1 MRGVSKDNKEE
12 KWLAK
17 RKAKT
22 RKIMKVVYF
31 DEIAASDYI
40 DIENG
45 GKFDWTS
52 EENKAKIAEMMVKIN
67 AQAKAGFDIFS
78 ALKAALQ
85 GDAGANYNSNA
96 TDLIKSTLKNTIL
109 TDYIALASDDEDIK
123 KFAPD
128 GVHALENSIS
138 MYKMFSSYMNIVPK
152 EVLPLDMEKFN
163 EALLGERGYYEMLLN
178 SEDEQSCVLRFNISA
193 FKNNYNLPDLNK
205 MKLTYY
211 GVKVGSCFKSNL
223 SIDKEFVIKKPHKDI
238 TAEMIMDIEN
248 DNVKEMELDVYDIV
262 LAGVINE

>member
-1 MRGVSKDNKEE
+1 M
-12 KWLAK
+12 AK

-128 GVHALENSIS
+128 GVS
-138 MYKMFSSYMNIVPK
+138 
-152 EVLPLDMEKFN
+152 VLDKGTMQSEKF
-163 EALLGERGYYEMLLN
+163 
-178 SEDEQSCVLRFNISA
+178 
-193 FKNNYNLPDLNK
+193 
-205 MKLTYY
+205 
-211 GVKVGSCFKSNL
+211 
-223 SIDKEFVIKKPHKDI
+223 
-238 TAEMIMDIEN
+238 
-248 DNVKEMELDVYDIV
+248 
-262 LAGVINE
+262 

>member
-1 MRGVSKDNKEE
+1 
-12 KWLAK
+12 
-17 RKAKT
+17 
-22 RKIMKVVYF
+22 MKVVYF

-45 GKFDWTS
+45 GRFDWTS
-52 EENKAKIAEMMVKIN
+52 EENKAKVAEMMVKIN
-67 AQAKAGFDIFS
+67 AQAKAGFDIFA
-78 ALKAALQ
+78 ALKATLQ
-85 GDAGANYNSNA
+85 GDTGASYNTNA
-96 TDLIKSTLKNTIL
+96 SDLIKSTLKNTIL
-109 TDYIALASDDEDIK
+109 TDYIALASDDENIK
-123 KFAPD
+123 KFTPPD

-152 EVLPLDMEKFN
+152 ESLPLDMEKFN
-163 EALLGERGYYEMLLN
+163 DALLGERGYYEMLLN
-178 SEDEQSCVLRFNISA
+178 SEIEPTCVLRFNIAA

-223 SIDKEFVIKKPHKDI
+223 SIDNEFKIQKLKEEVS
-238 TAEMIMDIEN
+238 AELIMDIK
-248 DNVKEMELDVYDIV
+248 KESSQEKELEVYDIV